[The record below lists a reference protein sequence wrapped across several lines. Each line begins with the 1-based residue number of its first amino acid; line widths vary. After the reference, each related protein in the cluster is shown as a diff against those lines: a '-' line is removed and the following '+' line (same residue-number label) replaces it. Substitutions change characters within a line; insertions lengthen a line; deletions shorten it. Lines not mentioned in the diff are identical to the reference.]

1 MLIIF
6 LESGTLALV
15 RILVKINVRL
25 GADKMKKK
33 CLISVT
39 VPGTI
44 HNIRGEC
51 SPPATSKHPV
61 MDVFISLLHKHGITG
76 RITKDG
82 NGEGYDWEGWEDS
95 LPGWGCLDQ
104 DWFTFE
110 ADVETS
116 WGWCEISAFSEQ
128 EKEWFWGLLHHGAL
142 IMHVRYLGENGEL
155 ELHR

>member
-1 MLIIF
+1 
-6 LESGTLALV
+6 
-15 RILVKINVRL
+15 
-25 GADKMKKK
+25 MKKK

-76 RITKDG
+76 RIT
-82 NGEGYDWEGWEDS
+82 
-95 LPGWGCLDQ
+95 
-104 DWFTFE
+104 
-110 ADVETS
+110 S